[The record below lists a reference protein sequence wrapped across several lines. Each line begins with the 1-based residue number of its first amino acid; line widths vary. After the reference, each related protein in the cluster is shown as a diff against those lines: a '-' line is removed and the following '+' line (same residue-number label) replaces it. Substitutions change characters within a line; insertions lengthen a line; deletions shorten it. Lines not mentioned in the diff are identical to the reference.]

1 MVEGSDDEIEYD
13 GPNIRFV
20 AEYLFRRME
29 RDRNKWTSL
38 KMQGNADRMRNFS
51 QASTTRPNGGLGPTP
66 RYGAQGCRGGFV

>member
-20 AEYLFRRME
+20 AECLFRRME

-38 KMQGNADRMRNFS
+38 KMQGNAD
-51 QASTTRPNGGLGPTP
+51 
-66 RYGAQGCRGGFV
+66 C